1 MRANLFFIAAILK
14 KITRPRLVVSAKV
27 WYEKRAGLGKKK
39 PAKIVL
45 IHIKKMIIIK

>member
-14 KITRPRLVVSAKV
+14 KKYASEV

-39 PAKIVL
+39 PAKMVL
-45 IHIKKMIIIK
+45 IHKKNDNNKMKL